1 MEHSNTYKAILKLI
15 TNRKKK
21 GTLTQH
27 FIEDMQYKLDI
38 FLTADRI
45 TSEEYQE
52 LMDLLKKEK

>member
-15 TNRKKK
+15 INRKKK

-52 LMDLLKKEK
+52 LMDLLKEEK

>member
-1 MEHSNTYKAILKLI
+1 MEHTPTYKAILTLVEK
-15 TNRKKK
+15 RKDK

-52 LMDLLKKEK
+52 LMDLLKEEK